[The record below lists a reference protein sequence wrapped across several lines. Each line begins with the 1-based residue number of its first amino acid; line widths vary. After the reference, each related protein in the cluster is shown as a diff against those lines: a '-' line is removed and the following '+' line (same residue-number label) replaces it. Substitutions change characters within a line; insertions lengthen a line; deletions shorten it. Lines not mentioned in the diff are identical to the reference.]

1 MDKKRTTKEK
11 KIMGKL
17 IKFPAHRVV
26 YNQEPKRPELSE
38 DEARQIKED
47 KFVEQITESLILD
60 IIHVLQENVVDT
72 KTDVFLR
79 DLAIVIESIKGL
91 LKRDFGRKH
100 PMQTISDSIAKI
112 HTLKDGRKVTDI
124 NYSKIIAKKQKE
136 NKKDT
141 EERQQELDIQFD
153 PDIKLD

>member
-1 MDKKRTTKEK
+1 
-11 KIMGKL
+11 MGKL

-26 YNQEPKRPELSE
+26 YKNNQATRPELTE

-72 KTDVFLR
+72 KTDLFLR
-79 DLAIVIESIKGL
+79 DLAIVIESIKSL

-100 PMQTISDSIAKI
+100 PMQTIADSIAKI
-112 HTLKDGRKVTDI
+112 HTLKDGRKVTDL
-124 NYSKIIAKKQKE
+124 NYSKLMTKKQRE
-136 NKKDT
+136 NK
-141 EERQQELDIQFD
+141 EEEDKRQQELDIQFD

>member
-1 MDKKRTTKEK
+1 
-11 KIMGKL
+11 MGKL

-26 YNQEPKRPELSE
+26 YKNNQATRPELTE

-72 KTDVFLR
+72 KTDIFLR
-79 DLAIVIESIKGL
+79 DLAIIIESIKSL

-124 NYSKIIAKKQKE
+124 NYGNLTAKKQKE
-136 NKKDT
+136 TKKQ
-141 EERQQELDIQFD
+141 EEDRQQELNIQFD
-153 PDIKLD
+153 PDINLD

>member
-1 MDKKRTTKEK
+1 
-11 KIMGKL
+11 MGKL

-26 YNQEPKRPELSE
+26 YNNEPIRPELSE
-38 DEARQIKED
+38 EEARQIKED

-72 KTDVFLR
+72 KTDLFLR
-79 DLAIVIESIKGL
+79 DLAIVIESIKSL

-100 PMQTISDSIAKI
+100 PMQTIADSIAKI
-112 HTLKDGRKVTDI
+112 HTLKDGRKVTDL
-124 NYSKIIAKKQKE
+124 NYSKLMTKKQRE
-136 NKKDT
+136 NK
-141 EERQQELDIQFD
+141 EEEDKRQQELDIQFD

>member
-1 MDKKRTTKEK
+1 
-11 KIMGKL
+11 MGKL

-26 YNQEPKRPELSE
+26 YNNEPIRPELSE
-38 DEARQIKED
+38 KEARQIKED

-91 LKRDFGRKH
+91 LKRDFGRSH
-100 PMQTISDSIAKI
+100 PMQNISDSIAKI
-112 HTLKDGRKVTDI
+112 HMLKDGRKVTDI
-124 NYSKIIAKKQKE
+124 NYNNIIVIISTSIVIIINCKHVYI
-136 NKKDT
+136 
-141 EERQQELDIQFD
+141 LLFIIQCR
-153 PDIKLD
+153 

>member
-1 MDKKRTTKEK
+1 
-11 KIMGKL
+11 MGKL

-26 YNQEPKRPELSE
+26 YNKDPTRPELTE

-72 KTDVFLR
+72 KTDIFLR
-79 DLAIVIESIKGL
+79 DLSIVIESIKSL
-91 LKRDFGRKH
+91 LKRSFGRKH
-100 PMQTISDSIAKI
+100 PMQTIADTIANI
-112 HTLKDGRKVTDI
+112 HTLQDGKKITDI
-124 NYSKIIAKKQKE
+124 NYSKISTRKPQKE
-136 NKKDT
+136 EN
-141 EERQQELDIQFD
+141 QLDIEFD

>member
-1 MDKKRTTKEK
+1 
-11 KIMGKL
+11 MGKL

-26 YNQEPKRPELSE
+26 YNKDPTRPELTE

-72 KTDVFLR
+72 KTDIFLR
-79 DLAIVIESIKGL
+79 DLAIIIESIKSL

-124 NYSKIIAKKQKE
+124 NYGNLTARKQKE
-136 NKKDT
+136 SKEK
-141 EERQQELDIQFD
+141 EEQRQQELDIQFD

>member
-1 MDKKRTTKEK
+1 MSFPLEK
-11 KIMGKL
+11 YI
-17 IKFPAHRVV
+17 
-26 YNQEPKRPELSE
+26 LSNE
-38 DEARQIKED
+38 
-47 KFVEQITESLILD
+47 
-60 IIHVLQENVVDT
+60 H
-72 KTDVFLR
+72 DVFLR
-79 DLAIVIESIKGL
+79 DLAIVIESIKSL

-124 NYSKIIAKKQKE
+124 NYANLITKHKKESKQKQ
-136 NKKDT
+136 

>member
-1 MDKKRTTKEK
+1 
-11 KIMGKL
+11 MGKL

-26 YNQEPKRPELSE
+26 YNNDPIRPELSE
-38 DEARQIKED
+38 EEARQIKED

-72 KTDVFLR
+72 KTDIFLR
-79 DLAIVIESIKGL
+79 DLAIVIESIKSL
-91 LKRDFGRKH
+91 LKRDFGREH

-112 HTLKDGRKVTDI
+112 HTLKDGRKVTDL
-124 NYSKIIAKKQKE
+124 NYSKLMTKKQRE
-136 NKKDT
+136 NK
-141 EERQQELDIQFD
+141 EEEDKRQQELDIQFD

>member
-1 MDKKRTTKEK
+1 
-11 KIMGKL
+11 MGKL

-26 YNQEPKRPELSE
+26 HNNPNPIRPELSE
-38 DEARQIKED
+38 EEARQIKED

-60 IIHVLQENVVDT
+60 IIHVLQENVVET

-91 LKRDFGRKH
+91 LKRDFGRSH
-100 PMQTISDSIAKI
+100 PMQNISDSIAKI
-112 HTLKDGRKVTDI
+112 HMLKDGRKVTDI
-124 NYSKIIAKKQKE
+124 NYNNIIVRNKKESKQKE
-136 NKKDT
+136 D
-141 EERQQELDIQFD
+141 ERQQELDIQFD

>member
-1 MDKKRTTKEK
+1 
-11 KIMGKL
+11 MGKL

-26 YNQEPKRPELSE
+26 YNNDPIRPELSE
-38 DEARQIKED
+38 EEARQIKED

-72 KTDVFLR
+72 KTDIFLR
-79 DLAIVIESIKGL
+79 DIAIVIESIKSL

-112 HTLKDGRKVTDI
+112 HTLKDGRKVTDL
-124 NYSKIIAKKQKE
+124 NYSKLMSKKQRE
-136 NKKDT
+136 NK
-141 EERQQELDIQFD
+141 EEEDKRQQELDIQFD

>member
-1 MDKKRTTKEK
+1 
-11 KIMGKL
+11 MGKL

-26 YNQEPKRPELSE
+26 YNNEPVRPELSE
-38 DEARQIKED
+38 DEAREIKED

-72 KTDVFLR
+72 KTDLFLR
-79 DLAIVIESIKGL
+79 DLAIVIESIKSL

-100 PMQTISDSIAKI
+100 PMQTIADSIAKI
-112 HTLKDGRKVTDI
+112 HTLKDGRKVTDL
-124 NYSKIIAKKQKE
+124 NYSKLMTKKQKE
-136 NKKDT
+136 NKQ
-141 EERQQELDIQFD
+141 EEDKRQQELDIQFD

>member
-1 MDKKRTTKEK
+1 
-11 KIMGKL
+11 MGKL

-26 YNQEPKRPELSE
+26 HNNNPVRPELSE
-38 DEARQIKED
+38 EEARQIKED

-72 KTDVFLR
+72 KHDIFLR
-79 DLAIVIESIKGL
+79 DLAIVIESIKSL

-136 NKKDT
+136 TKKQ
-141 EERQQELDIQFD
+141 EEDRQQELNIQFD

>member
-1 MDKKRTTKEK
+1 
-11 KIMGKL
+11 MGKL

-26 YNQEPKRPELSE
+26 HNNNPVRPELSE
-38 DEARQIKED
+38 EEARQIKED

-72 KTDVFLR
+72 KTDLFLR
-79 DLAIVIESIKGL
+79 DLAIVIESIKSL

-100 PMQTISDSIAKI
+100 PMQTIADSIAKI
-112 HTLKDGRKVTDI
+112 HTLKDGRKVTDL
-124 NYSKIIAKKQKE
+124 NYSKLMTKKQKE
-136 NKKDT
+136 NKQ
-141 EERQQELDIQFD
+141 EEDKRQQELDIQFD

>member
-1 MDKKRTTKEK
+1 
-11 KIMGKL
+11 MGKL
-17 IKFPAHRVV
+17 IKFPAHRVI
-26 YNQEPKRPELSE
+26 YKKPAQRPELTE

-72 KTDVFLR
+72 KTDIFLR
-79 DLAIVIESIKGL
+79 DLAIIIESIKSL

-124 NYSKIIAKKQKE
+124 NYGNLTAKKQKE
-136 NKKDT
+136 TKKQ
-141 EERQQELDIQFD
+141 EEDRQQELNIQFD
-153 PDIKLD
+153 PDINLD

>member
-1 MDKKRTTKEK
+1 
-11 KIMGKL
+11 MGQL

-26 YNQEPKRPELSE
+26 YNKDPTRPELTE

-72 KTDVFLR
+72 KTDLFLR
-79 DLAIVIESIKGL
+79 DLAIVIESIKSL

-100 PMQTISDSIAKI
+100 PMQTIADSIAKI
-112 HTLKDGRKVTDI
+112 HTLKDGRKVTDL
-124 NYSKIIAKKQKE
+124 NYSKLMTKKQKE
-136 NKKDT
+136 NKQ
-141 EERQQELDIQFD
+141 EEDKRQQELDIQFD

>member
-1 MDKKRTTKEK
+1 
-11 KIMGKL
+11 MGKL

-26 YNQEPKRPELSE
+26 HNNSNPIRPELSE
-38 DEARQIKED
+38 EEARQIKED

-72 KTDVFLR
+72 KTDLFLR
-79 DLAIVIESIKGL
+79 DLAIVIESIKSL

-136 NKKDT
+136 TKKQ
-141 EERQQELDIQFD
+141 EEDRQQELNIQFD

>member
-1 MDKKRTTKEK
+1 
-11 KIMGKL
+11 MGKL

-26 YNQEPKRPELSE
+26 HNNSNPIRPELSE
-38 DEARQIKED
+38 QEARQIKED

-72 KTDVFLR
+72 KTDLFLR
-79 DLAIVIESIKGL
+79 DLAIVIESIKSL

-100 PMQTISDSIAKI
+100 PMQTIADSIAKI
-112 HTLKDGRKVTDI
+112 HTLKDGRKVTDL
-124 NYSKIIAKKQKE
+124 NYSKLMTKKQKE
-136 NKKDT
+136 NKQ
-141 EERQQELDIQFD
+141 EEDKRQQELDIQFD

>member
-1 MDKKRTTKEK
+1 
-11 KIMGKL
+11 MGKL

-26 YNQEPKRPELSE
+26 YNNDPIRPELSE
-38 DEARQIKED
+38 EEARQIKED

-72 KTDVFLR
+72 KTDIFLR
-79 DLAIVIESIKGL
+79 DLAIVIESIKSL

-112 HTLKDGRKVTDI
+112 HTLKDGRKVTDL
-124 NYSKIIAKKQKE
+124 NYSKLMTKKQKE
-136 NKKDT
+136 NKQ
-141 EERQQELDIQFD
+141 EEDKRQQELDIQFD

>member
-1 MDKKRTTKEK
+1 
-11 KIMGKL
+11 MGKL

-26 YNQEPKRPELSE
+26 YNNEQAHRPELSE
-38 DEARQIKED
+38 EEARQIKED

-100 PMQTISDSIAKI
+100 PMHTISDSLAKI

-124 NYSKIIAKKQKE
+124 NYSNLMTKKQKQD
-136 NKKDT
+136 KK
-141 EERQQELDIQFD
+141 QQELDIQFD